1 MSIIKTFDNIKT
13 SNIRSVSDITNVV
26 YINLDSRTDRR
37 VHIEKQLNTIGFA
50 NYKRFKAIQT
60 INGAIGCSMSHLKC
74 LELAR
79 DRGLTHLLV
88 CEDDTTFLSPSL
100 LKSQLNKFLSKHSWD
115 VILLGGNNAAPYV
128 NVDDTC
134 IKVANCQTTTCY
146 LVNERYFQTLINNI
160 KSGLSQ
166 LVNEPT
172 NRFLYSIDKY
182 WLQLQK
188 KDNWYL
194 IIPLT
199 VTQKEGYSD
208 IEKTYVNYNNVLT
221 DISKG
226 ALTVYKT
233 KKNTRFSM

>member
-1 MSIIKTFDNIKT
+1 
-13 SNIRSVSDITNVV
+13 
-26 YINLDSRTDRR
+26 
-37 VHIEKQLNTIGFA
+37 
-50 NYKRFKAIQT
+50 
-60 INGAIGCSMSHLKC
+60 
-74 LELAR
+74 
-79 DRGLTHLLV
+79 
-88 CEDDTTFLSPSL
+88 
-100 LKSQLNKFLSKHSWD
+100 
-115 VILLGGNNAAPYV
+115 
-128 NVDDTC
+128 
-134 IKVANCQTTTCY
+134 
-146 LVNERYFQTLINNI
+146 VNERYFQTLINNI